1 MKSPLLVKFF
11 TFTVLASCTFAPSE
25 AKSQSSHDVGASNS
39 NYNSESMVLALIST
53 TDFLA
58 TNPPGTVLCFS
69 DRGVENKVEIVDFN
83 QSFQVVD
90 FIYLDGGYQSQAG
103 SANYDD
109 FANNSYQCSY

>member
-11 TFTVLASCTFAPSE
+11 TFTVLTSCTFAPLE
-25 AKSQSSHDVGASNS
+25 AKSQSIQALGASNS
-39 NYNSESMVLALIST
+39 NYNNEPTILALIST

-58 TNPPGTVLCFS
+58 TNPPGTVLCYS

-90 FIYLDGGYQSQAG
+90 FVYLDGGYQSQTG

-109 FANNSYQCSY
+109 FVNNSYQCSY